1 MIAPKFLCDSTV
13 FSQLRTE
20 AIKHTLRKKHFC
32 IGVGLKK
39 INNHISWESR
49 LVIYNV
55 CITFEVY
62 SMLPSV
68 CNSGACMILYH
79 SILYSDISVQWV
91 SGAELHFII
100 NTLPEVEL
108 YYSLNKAIS
117 LPGAVRAP
125 VPQLCPVV
133 NTPKFSDNY
142 VTMFIGQ
149 TTPSISIPFIQL
161 IKPGSA
167 LYRR

>member
-1 MIAPKFLCDSTV
+1 MWFHCIFSTKDWSHKAHIKKETFLYWC
-13 FSQLRTE
+13 RIE
-20 AIKHTLRKKHFC
+20 
-32 IGVGLKK
+32 K

-117 LPGAVRAP
+117 LPGAVRVL
-125 VPQLCPVV
+125 VPRLCPVM
-133 NTPKFSDNY
+133 NNPKFSDSY

-161 IKPGSA
+161 MKPGSA